1 MLFQPTATNFS
12 ARLTFQRS
20 LIQIR
25 YRGTW
30 AKFHSLAHA
39 VPYIA
44 IFVEIMYASNYVK
57 CHFPDV
63 FCAANRRRCQK
74 PWCEIRPV
82 CINRSRWTVAGNEPG
97 NRFPANRLPMLTV
110 VMLSD

>member
-44 IFVEIMYASNYVK
+44 IFVEIM
-57 CHFPDV
+57 
-63 FCAANRRRCQK
+63 
-74 PWCEIRPV
+74 
-82 CINRSRWTVAGNEPG
+82 
-97 NRFPANRLPMLTV
+97 
-110 VMLSD
+110 